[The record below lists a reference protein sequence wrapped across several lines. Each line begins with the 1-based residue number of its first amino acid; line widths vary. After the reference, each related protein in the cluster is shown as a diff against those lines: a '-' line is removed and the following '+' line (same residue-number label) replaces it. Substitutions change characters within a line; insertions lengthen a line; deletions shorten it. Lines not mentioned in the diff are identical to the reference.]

1 MSANLSLRGWYLLQ
15 LLVIAGLIGYALF
28 LQHRLG
34 LDPCPLCI
42 LQRVAFFGLAG
53 VLLVALLHGPKGWG
67 RWVYGLAGMLVAAAG
82 AGVAGWHVRLQHL
95 PADQVPTCGPGLDF
109 MMENFPLADA
119 ARMIFQGSGECAE
132 QLWVFLGL
140 GMPAWALVWFLL
152 LGIGAILPLVP
163 QFRRRLFL
171 ESR

>member
-1 MSANLSLRGWYLLQ
+1 MQIKFSLRGWYLIQ
-15 LLVIAGLIGYALF
+15 LLIIAGLIGFVLF

-34 LDPCPLCI
+34 LEPCPLCI
-42 LQRVAFFGLAG
+42 LQRVVFFCLAG

-67 RWVYGLAGMLVAAAG
+67 RWLYGLAGGLVAIIG
-82 AGVAGWHVRLQHL
+82 AGISGWHVRLQNL

-119 ARMIFQGSGECAE
+119 MQMIFQGSGECAE
-132 QLWVFLGL
+132 QLWGFLGL
-140 GMPAWALVWFLL
+140 SMPAWALVWFLL

-163 QFRRRLFL
+163 KWRRWVL
-171 ESR
+171 SSN